1 MWKNLLREL
10 KRKDHQRYLGGLD
23 IFKYI
28 GPGLLVTVGF
38 IDPGN
43 WASNFAA
50 GSDYGYALLWV
61 VTLSTVMLI
70 VLQHNVAHL
79 GIVTGLCLSEAANKY
94 TPKWIARPILG
105 SAVLA
110 SISTSLAEIL
120 GGAIALEMLF
130 GIPIIVGAILT
141 TVFVLILLF
150 TNSYK
155 RIERGIIAFV
165 SVIGL
170 SFLYELFL
178 VDVDWGLAARSWV
191 TPSIPQGSML
201 IIMSVLG
208 AVVMPHNLFLHSEV
222 VQSREYN
229 KEDEQ
234 AIKKHLKY
242 EFYDTLLS
250 MGIGWAINSAMIL
263 LAATTF
269 FVHGTPVEELQQAKS
284 LLDPLLGSQAG
295 TIFALALLMAGISS
309 TVTSGM
315 AAGSIFAGIF
325 GESYH
330 IRDIHSRIGVLL
342 SLGLALVIIL
352 FIDNPFQGLIIS
364 QMVLSI
370 QLPFTVFCNCR
381 SPRHGASWGSMPT
394 LGGVRLCFTP
404 LPSLFPYSTS
414 CCFSA
419 DVCISIRRE
428 EKILSASPAEN
439 LYKFSKNLYKFFRNV
454 GTFSREVLDKFFFLF

>member
-1 MWKNLLREL
+1 MWNIIKEL

-23 IFKYI
+23 FFKYI

-50 GSDYGYALLWV
+50 GSDFGYSLLWV

-79 GIVTGLCLSEAANKY
+79 GIVTGLCLSEAATRY
-94 TPKWIARPILG
+94 TPRWVSRPILG

-110 SISTSLAEIL
+110 SVSTSLAEIL
-120 GGAIALEMLF
+120 GGAIALQMLA
-130 GIPIIVGAILT
+130 GIPIMWGAILT
-141 TVFVLILLF
+141 TVLVVILLF

-155 RIERGIIAFV
+155 RIERSIIGFV

-178 VDVDWGLAARSWV
+178 VDIDWPAAARSWV
-191 TPSIPQGSML
+191 IPSIPEGSLL

-208 AVVMPHNLFLHSEV
+208 AVVMPHNHFLHSEV

-229 KEDEQ
+229 KRDDSS
-234 AIKKHLKY
+234 IRRLLKY
-242 EFYDTLLS
+242 EFYDTLFS
-250 MGIGWAINSAMIL
+250 MGVGWAINSAMIL
-263 LAATTF
+263 LAASTF
-269 FVHGTPVEELQQAKS
+269 FAGGVQVEELQQAKS

-295 TIFALALLMAGISS
+295 TIFALALLMAGLSS

-315 AAGSIFAGIF
+315 AAGSIFAGMF

-330 IRDIHSRIGVLL
+330 IKDIHSRAGILI
-342 SLGLALVIIL
+342 SLGVALLVIF
-352 FIDNPFQGLIIS
+352 FIGNPFKGLIIS
-364 QMVLSI
+364 QMVLSV
-370 QLPFTVFCNCR
+370 QLPFTVFLQVGLTSSRRVMGEYANSR
-381 SPRHGASWGSMPT
+381 WSTFVLYTIAVVVSVLNIM
-394 LGGVRLCFTP
+394 L
-404 LPSLFPYSTS
+404 LFS
-414 CCFSA
+414 
-419 DVCISIRRE
+419 
-428 EKILSASPAEN
+428 
-439 LYKFSKNLYKFFRNV
+439 
-454 GTFSREVLDKFFFLF
+454 

>member
-1 MWKNLLREL
+1 MLKRILDEL
-10 KRKDHQRYLGGLD
+10 KRKDHKRYLGGMD
-23 IFKYI
+23 FFKYI

-50 GSDYGYALLWV
+50 GSDFGYTLLWV

-94 TPKWIARPILG
+94 APRWIARPVLA

-120 GGAIALEMLF
+120 GGAIALQMLV
-130 GIPIIVGAILT
+130 GMPIAWGALLT
-141 TVFVLILLF
+141 TVLVVILLF

-155 RIERGIIAFV
+155 RIERAIIGFV

-178 VDVDWGLAARSWV
+178 VDIDWSLAARSWV
-191 TPSIPQGSML
+191 VPSIPEGSLL

-229 KEDEQ
+229 KGDDSS
-234 AIKKHLKY
+234 IRRLLKY
-242 EFYDTLLS
+242 EFYDTLFS
-250 MGIGWAINSAMIL
+250 MGVGWAINSAMIL
-263 LAATTF
+263 LAASTF
-269 FVHGTPVEELQQAKS
+269 FANGVQVEELQQAKS
-284 LLDPLLGSQAG
+284 LLDPLLGNQAG
-295 TIFALALLMAGISS
+295 TIFALALLMAGLSS

-315 AAGSIFAGIF
+315 AAGSIFAGMF

-330 IRDIHSRIGVLL
+330 VKDIHSRVGILL
-342 SLGLALVIIL
+342 SLGVALLVIF
-352 FIDNPFQGLIIS
+352 FINDPFQGLIIS
-364 QMVLSI
+364 QMILSV
-370 QLPFTVFCNCR
+370 QLPFTVFLQVGLTSSRRVMGKYVNSR
-381 SPRHGASWGSMPT
+381 WSTFVLYTIAAVVSVLNIM
-394 LGGVRLCFTP
+394 L
-404 LPSLFPYSTS
+404 LFS
-414 CCFSA
+414 
-419 DVCISIRRE
+419 
-428 EKILSASPAEN
+428 
-439 LYKFSKNLYKFFRNV
+439 
-454 GTFSREVLDKFFFLF
+454 